1 MTLAASRYMFVQAV
15 WTLDLKAWIECHASA
30 FEFFGAV
37 PKRLVPD
44 YVAGHIIDLLCPP
57 PLCGR

>member
-1 MTLAASRYMFVQAV
+1 MFVQAV